1 MRYQD
6 RIYIQNQNSVVRNRN
21 YTNFNMSSDFCVF
34 NSPLYN
40 ISGATKIDCTGTTTG
55 GTYII
60 SASTETIPLTFQFT
74 ANTSTFL
81 NTNANFKFEIYKY
94 DDSFSGFSSTPVYK
108 SENLI
113 YSAFSATNETTQII
127 PSSALTMDGDYIVKG
142 FYEFSACTDYLGKL
156 GKNIDTLNYI
166 YGSEFGIYDKSLD
179 YYFIAIKSAETPIFV
194 NNFSNATPANRLIQQ
209 IFQPEAG
216 ISELVIPTNVV
227 GDFILTLNGLVLAK
241 QLDYTFSGS
250 IVTLSAQTQ
259 TDDIVTFIYTSEGG
273 NNLIGDNI
281 DISLPIVSGV
291 TNGEGS
297 NVVYFNTTTQKYE
310 IYTSTTPSSL
320 DVIIVMLNGIT
331 LANGIDYYQSTTN
344 PKRLILE
351 GGLLVGDIITIAY
364 FPAIGVINGLN
375 TNTPVVTW
383 TIQTPPDKVNGYFVL
398 EVSTGNTFS
407 TLYYSGKTDYF
418 IGSTYYA
425 DSFIASGTVGTQF
438 YYRVKNEKNYQTICG
453 NNITTTAYSEIIPIV
468 VQTNSINS
476 Y

>member
-273 NNLIGDNI
+273 NNLVGDNI

-351 GGLLVGDIITIAY
+351 GALLVGDIITIAY

>member
-34 NSPLYN
+34 NNPLYN

-94 DDSFSGFSSTPVYK
+94 NDSFSGFSSTPVYK

-113 YSAFSATNETTQII
+113 YSAFSATNETTQFI

-142 FYEFSACTDYLGKL
+142 FYQFSACTDYLGKL

-281 DISLPIVSGV
+281 DISIPIVSGV

>member
-81 NTNANFKFEIYKY
+81 NTNANFKIEIYKY
-94 DDSFSGFSSTPVYK
+94 NDSFSGFSSTPVYK

-113 YSAFSATNETTQII
+113 YSAFSATNETTQFI

-351 GGLLVGDIITIAY
+351 GALLVGDIITIAY